1 MNIQKTVTLT
11 ASETALIDVYRS
23 ALGTLPGSGGVM
35 AARDLLIRDLKAHG
49 LPTRRVES
57 WHYTDLKALLKSV
70 PKPVDAARLDKVPAL
85 ISGSTV
91 LSVINGV
98 AGSAVSIAKVNVGT
112 FEAHLVDGSSAE
124 KLVARGADDAIGR
137 INGVLVRDG
146 FVLSV
151 ADDAVVK
158 GPVEVQFLH
167 GAGQIHSRLPVT
179 VGANANA
186 TVIERHLA
194 VTGDGPALVSAV
206 SDVAVGEA
214 ADVTWIILQQQ
225 DGEDTHLGQINVT
238 LAANAHLTLYVINA
252 GGRLVRQEIHI
263 VAAGEGA
270 KLTLRAINLLAGDS
284 HTDVTVTL
292 GHNVP
297 ETTSTQ
303 IVRNVV
309 FGRAKGVFQGQ
320 IRVAPDAQHTD
331 ARMAC
336 NTLLLSDEAEFST
349 KPELE
354 IFADDVQCAHG
365 ATVADIDRNHLFYLQ
380 ARGIPENKARGLL
393 VQAFVAEIVEEMED
407 GALVEALESV
417 IATWLDAHV

>member
-23 ALGTLPGSGGVM
+23 ALGALPGNGDVIS
-35 AARDLLIRDLKAHG
+35 ARDMLIRDLKARG
-49 LPTRRVES
+49 LPTRRIES
-57 WHYTDLKALLKSV
+57 WHYTDLKALLRSV
-70 PKPVDAARLDKVPAL
+70 PKAVEPVKLDKMPAL
-85 ISGSTV
+85 IAGSTV
-91 LSVINGV
+91 LSVNNGES
-98 AGSAVSIAKVNVGT
+98 GSAVAIANVNVGT
-112 FEAHLVDGSSAE
+112 FGMQLADGSAANR
-124 KLVARGADDAIGR
+124 LVARGTDDAIGR
-137 INGVLVRDG
+137 INGILVRDG

-158 GPVEVQFLH
+158 APIEVQLLH
-167 GAGQIHSRLPVT
+167 GAGQTHSRLPVT
-179 VGANANA
+179 VGANAQL
-186 TVIERHLA
+186 TLLERHLA
-194 VTGDGPALVSAV
+194 VTGEPPALVSAV
-206 SDVAVGEA
+206 SDLAVGEA

-225 DGEDTHLGQINVT
+225 GGEDTHLGQINVT

-252 GGRLVRQEIHI
+252 GGKLVRQEIHI

-270 KLTLRAINLLAGDS
+270 RLTLRGINLLGGDS

-297 ETTSTQ
+297 DTTSTQ

-309 FGRAKGVFQGQ
+309 FDRAKGVFQGQ
-320 IRVAPDAQHTD
+320 IRVAPDAQQTD

-336 NTLLLSDEAEFST
+336 NTLLLSEEAEFST

-365 ATVADIDRNHLFYLQ
+365 ATVADIDKNHLFYLQ

-407 GALVEALESV
+407 EALVEALEQV
-417 IATWLDAHV
+417 IANWLEAHV